1 MEDAAGLAA
10 REFAGADNA
19 TSREII
25 GQFPATYRQFVLA
38 SSISSS
44 PRPLRIA
51 RIM

>member
-1 MEDAAGLAA
+1 MLPVWQHGSS
-10 REFAGADNA
+10 RGADNA